1 VTTLPPL
8 ADTADLPDQWASSPK
23 AARALAVASS
33 AIREA
38 AGSPISQVT
47 ATVTVDGGPGRLLKL
62 PGPLIRGSVT
72 SVLVDGQ
79 PTSRY
84 RVVAEGLWREDGWL
98 SYLDVSGSGYGSG
111 YSYGAPGHRPPAEV
125 AVTYTFGLSAVPDDI
140 VDLCA
145 QLAVAWL
152 QHDAAGGG
160 SNAGVQAV
168 RLDDAQETYTA
179 EAAGQVS
186 PVFIPEITCDNLAA
200 RFGAGGAVVVQ
211 EIP

>member
-1 VTTLPPL
+1 
-8 ADTADLPDQWASSPK
+8 
-23 AARALAVASS
+23 
-33 AIREA
+33 
-38 AGSPISQVT
+38 
-47 ATVTVDGGPGRLLKL
+47 
-62 PGPLIRGSVT
+62 VT

-79 PTSRY
+79 PTTRY

-98 SYLDVSGSGYGSG
+98 SYLDVSGSGYGAG
-111 YSYGAPGHRPPAEV
+111 YSYSTMYTPGHRPPAEV

-140 VDLCA
+140 VDLCV
-145 QLAVAWL
+145 QLAIAWL
-152 QHDAAGGG
+152 QHDAVGGG
-160 SNAGVQAV
+160 STAGLASV
-168 RLDDAQETYTA
+168 RLDDAQENYTA